1 MENDIYEF
9 DRRQSRKYYSKILE
23 IIDFCNNEWLM
34 MCFLDK
40 SRFLYVKNSNMLDT
54 TYFRIF
60 LYGLLIFYKD

>member
-40 SRFLYVKNSNMLDT
+40 SRFLYVKYSNMLDISG
-54 TYFRIF
+54 F
-60 LYGLLIFYKD
+60 FYMAY

>member
-40 SRFLYVKNSNMLDT
+40 SRFLYVKNSNMLDISG
-54 TYFRIF
+54 F
-60 LYGLLIFYKD
+60 FYMAY